1 MKDTKLPHGPVCGPT
16 GAGRENVSLRGQ
28 KGFTPVE
35 GTSAMVTTTE
45 IALLAVVLLL
55 LFGAY
60 LTVRAIKPLV
70 VNAIVGVV
78 ILVVA
83 NVAGLGVAI
92 TPIAVLVC
100 AVGGVPGAIL
110 VILLAYLEVAFA
122 GMIAPLASLALV

>member
-1 MKDTKLPHGPVCGPT
+1 
-16 GAGRENVSLRGQ
+16 
-28 KGFTPVE
+28 
-35 GTSAMVTTTE
+35 MVTPTE
-45 IALLAVVLLL
+45 IALLLLVLVL

-60 LTVRAIKPLV
+60 TVIKTIKPLIINAV
-70 VNAIVGVV
+70 VGLI